1 MICTKCGARMM
12 DTDRFCPKCGAKA
25 IKEKR
30 CPECGTLLREG
41 TKFCHK
47 CGNPVENTESTGKA
61 SQETLDIPI
70 DAIEQNILSET
81 AAEIRADRRTEST
94 PRRTTSTEEA
104 SGRNASH
111 KSTSSRSSSEKSASP
126 KSEASHSS
134 SGKSTSSKSTTH
146 SASERNA
153 PSKKKSSVPAPPPK
167 KRAGYREEEDWDDD
181 DWDDEDDDEG
191 IDAIT
196 VMTAIVGCVLLVVV
210 AVLGYQLYRQYV
222 PKNYGQAAEENRELQ
237 DEETGIHGQ
246 EMEELLERGDN
257 EEDTFTLT
265 VIQNV
270 NVRDNPSTS
279 GTNVL
284 KVAKEGETY
293 TSTGSVGDGQWYA
306 ILLDDGSTGY
316 VFHEYVTVE

>member
-1 MICTKCGARMM
+1 MICTKCGAQMM
-12 DTDRFCPKCGAKA
+12 DTDQFCPKCGAKA

-47 CGNPVENTESTGKA
+47 CGRPVDHAESVRKV
-61 SQETLDIPI
+61 SQETLDIPF

-81 AAEIRADRRTEST
+81 AAEIRADRRTENA
-94 PRRTTSTEEA
+94 PQRAA
-104 SGRNASH
+104 SAKNTDSRNASPKGAPSH
-111 KSTSSRSSSEKSASP
+111 GYSGKSPSSKSP
-126 KSEASHSS
+126 SHGS
-134 SGKSTSSKSTTH
+134 SGKGSSSKSPSH
-146 SASERNA
+146 SVSG
-153 PSKKKSSVPAPPPK
+153 KSAPPPK
-167 KRAGYREEEDWDDD
+167 KRANYREEEDWDDD

-196 VMTAIVGCVLLVVV
+196 VMTAIVGCVLLLVV

-222 PKNYGQAAEENRELQ
+222 PKNYDRVAQEEQESQ
-237 DEETGIHGQ
+237 DDETESPGQ
-246 EMEELLERGDN
+246 EVEELPESSDS
-257 EEDTFTLT
+257 EEDTYTLT

-293 TSTGSVGDGQWYA
+293 TSTGSVDDGQWYA
-306 ILLDDGSTGY
+306 ILLEDGTIGY
-316 VFHEYVTVE
+316 VFHEYVTIE

>member
-1 MICTKCGARMM
+1 MM

-30 CPECGTLLREG
+30 CPECGAMLREG

-47 CGNPVENTESTGKA
+47 CGCPVDNAGSAGQV
-61 SQETLDIPI
+61 SQETLGIPI

-81 AAEIRADRRTEST
+81 EAEIRADRRPENA
-94 PRRTTSTEEA
+94 PRRTSSAEKTDS
-104 SGRNASH
+104 RNS
-111 KSTSSRSSSEKSASP
+111 SP
-126 KSEASHSS
+126 KSAASRGS
-134 SGKSTSSKSTTH
+134 SGKSTSSKSAAH
-146 SASERNA
+146 STSGKSA
-153 PSKKKSSVPAPPPK
+153 PPKKKSPAPAPPPK
-167 KRAGYREEEDWDDD
+167 KRASYREEEDWDDD
-181 DWDDEDDDEG
+181 DWDDDDDDEG

-210 AVLGYQLYRQYV
+210 AVLGYQLYRQYA
-222 PKNYGQAAEENRELQ
+222 PKNYDHLSDEAQELQ
-237 DEETGIHGQ
+237 DEEAEIQGQ
-246 EMEELLERGDN
+246 EVEELPESGDN
-257 EEDTFTLT
+257 EAAAYTLT

-279 GTNVL
+279 GTNIL

-293 TSTGSVGDGQWYA
+293 TSTGSVDNGQWYA
-306 ILLDDGSTGY
+306 ILLEDGSTGY